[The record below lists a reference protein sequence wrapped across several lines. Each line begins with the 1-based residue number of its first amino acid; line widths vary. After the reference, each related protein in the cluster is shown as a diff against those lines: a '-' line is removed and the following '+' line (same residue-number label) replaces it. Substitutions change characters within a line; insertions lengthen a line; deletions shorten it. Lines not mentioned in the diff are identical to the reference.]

1 MERGLDPDM
10 ALLMHI
16 EQVKDILETNPP
28 EKRQLSSIELEH
40 VE

>member
-16 EQVKDILETNPP
+16 EQVKDILEEQPV
-28 EKRQLSSIELEH
+28 EKRQLSSIDMKH